1 MPPRRLDRAAGV
13 LLVAAYGDGYG
24 PATQAAIRAARVLNS
39 GMDPATVT
47 AGPGLAWAGM
57 LALAHLRDAR
67 EMAESVRAA
76 VPESDDPL
84 TADACVLWAAAIRT
98 AVRDEGSVG
107 PAAGLGLIPATRRT
121 HWAWWIEQAEQQ
133 PPSSFTHNDAAVP
146 LLQASWSAIARTPA
160 VAESPAD
167 GIFACSH
174 LVDAVNAAA
183 EVGPVIAATAGALLG
198 ARWGASAVPF
208 DRLRTLAPLGASPG
222 PKGTGVSRAPL
233 DGPRC
238 NTGAL
243 GDSGP
248 RAAELVRL
256 AALVAGGGRDDVR
269 GWPSLAR
276 RALYPH
282 RVDPAVVHPAD
293 PGVMLGGLGARDA
306 LSRRPTGPDRP
317 PGPQAVV
324 SLCQIGH
331 ADFEDIPAGDHLEFW
346 LVDHPGDNNQQHF
359 VIDQAARAV
368 AAFRAEGKR
377 VFLHCHAGLSRTP
390 AVAARYACLTAGTD
404 PATAFAQ
411 VAAATGRPTDR
422 VNPELRAAVYELAGE
437 VPPEP
442 GDDPLSESRSHR

>member
-47 AGPGLAWAGM
+47 AGPGLAWTGT

-67 EMAESVRAA
+67 EMAESVRAT

-84 TADACVLWAAAIRT
+84 TADACVLWAAAIRA
-98 AVRDEGSVG
+98 AVCDGSLDG
-107 PAAGLGLIPATRRT
+107 PAAGLDLIPATRRT
-121 HWAWWIEQAEQQ
+121 HWAWWIKQAEQQ

-146 LLQASWSAIARTPA
+146 HLQASWSAIARTPA
-160 VAESPAD
+160 VEESPAD
-167 GIFACSH
+167 AIFACSQ

-183 EVGPVIAATAGALLG
+183 EVGPGIAATAGALLG

-208 DRLRTLAPLGASPG
+208 DQLRTLAPLPD
-222 PKGTGVSRAPL
+222 PEGTGVSPVPL

-238 NTGAL
+238 TTGAL

-282 RVDPAVVHPAD
+282 RVDPAVPHPAD

-306 LSRRPTGPDRP
+306 LSPRPTGPDRP

-331 ADFEDIPAGDHLEFW
+331 ADFEDIPSGDHLEFW
-346 LVDHPGDNNQQHF
+346 LVDHPGDNNQPHF

-368 AAFRAEGKR
+368 AALRAEGKR

-404 PATAFAQ
+404 PGTAFAQ

-442 GDDPLSESRSHR
+442 GDDPIAESRSRY